1 MLDLLRTNREL
12 RWVFCAQ
19 VVSFLGDWFVFVAL
33 AGYIDDATGSEILV
47 SLVLVSLSLPS
58 FLASPLAGP
67 VVDRVRPPAP
77 ARRGQPAP
85 GVSPPAACCC

>member
-1 MLDLLRTNREL
+1 MFELLRTNREL

-67 VVDRVRPPAP
+67 VVDASTASACSSWSACSRRVPR
-77 ARRGQPAP
+77 
-85 GVSPPAACCC
+85 AACCC